1 METFKFQIK
10 KIIYSILFAGSIF
23 FIIYLTYHTQK
34 EYKNIIVLQSQQQLK
49 MTAKSVA
56 NSIEEFFRMQKNVL
70 KSLATDPV
78 LLEVTPDTDY
88 SQLEMRYKEL
98 EGEIG
103 GFYIISPE
111 GIVTHRFPHK
121 KRVGKDFS
129 DKPGVSVVLKN
140 HKPYVSELFYSD
152 SGRPCLT
159 VLEPIFFNGK
169 LVGILR
175 ALTYIEEI
183 QKKFLKSLDNNKKGY
198 AWVVDDSNRI
208 IIHPKREYIGKDI
221 IAVSKEKLLN
231 HDWAELKNILKN
243 MTNGEE
249 GSGLYHSVWHTD
261 ETSKYGKKLAVY
273 VPVRIGNQLWSIA
286 VSTDYSEILKPIN
299 EQART
304 ILGIAAF
311 ILFLFGIV
319 GFNFYGKQKN
329 EAVLKAEAENMR
341 KIAESAEALKRS
353 EEKLARSKKMESL
366 GLLAGGVAHDLNN
379 VLSGIVSYPDLLLMD
394 IPQDSTLRE
403 PLLTIKQSGQ
413 KAATIVQDLLT
424 LARRGVTT
432 TEVLD
437 INEIVSKYIKSP
449 EINKILSYHPGIRIE
464 KNLSSELSNIRG
476 SSIHIKKTIMNL
488 VSNAAEAQPGGG
500 KIIVSTRN
508 RYIDSPIE
516 GYDRVQEGEYL
527 ILGVEDHGIGIGPND
542 IKQIFEPFY
551 TKKVM
556 GRSGTGLGMAV
567 VWGTVKD
574 HKGYINVQSTE
585 GRGTL
590 FELYLPLVRDEVTQQ
605 ERVESFDNFK
615 GNKESILVVDDIK
628 TQREIAA
635 SMLDKLNYAVSTV
648 SNGKEAIQF
657 IKDKYPSLVVLD
669 MIMDPGIDG
678 LDTFRRIKEIRPAQ
692 KAIIVSGFAET
703 GRVKKAQ
710 NLGAGKYIKK
720 PYTINKIGKAIKE
733 ELSKQNMAS

>member
-1 METFKFQIK
+1 M
-10 KIIYSILFAGSIF
+10 
-23 FIIYLTYHTQK
+23 
-34 EYKNIIVLQSQQQLK
+34 
-49 MTAKSVA
+49 
-56 NSIEEFFRMQKNVL
+56 
-70 KSLATDPV
+70 
-78 LLEVTPDTDY
+78 
-88 SQLEMRYKEL
+88 
-98 EGEIG
+98 
-103 GFYIISPE
+103 
-111 GIVTHRFPHK
+111 
-121 KRVGKDFS
+121 GKDFS
-129 DKPGVSVVLKN
+129 DKPGVSIVLKN
-140 HKPYVSELFYSD
+140 HKPYVSELFYSV
-152 SGRPCLT
+152 SGKPCLT
-159 VLEPIFFNGK
+159 VLEPIFSDGK
-169 LVGILR
+169 FVGILR
-175 ALTYIEEI
+175 ALTYTEEI
-183 QKKFLKSLDNNKKGY
+183 QKKIFKSLGNNKKGY

-221 IAVSKEKLLN
+221 IAVSKEKLQN
-231 HDWAELKNILKN
+231 YDWADLNNILKD

-249 GSGLYHSVWHTD
+249 GRGLYHSLWRAD

-286 VSTDYSEILKPIN
+286 VSADYSEILKPIN

-304 ILGIAAF
+304 ILGIAGF

-329 EAVLKAEAENMR
+329 LAVLKAEAENMR
-341 KIAESAEALKRS
+341 KIAESAKALKKS

-437 INEIVSKYIKSP
+437 VNEIVSEYIKSP
-449 EINKILSYHPGIRIE
+449 EIDKILSYHPDVRIE
-464 KNLSSELSNIRG
+464 KNLSSDLSNIRG
-476 SSIHIKKTIMNL
+476 SSVHIKKTIMNL
-488 VSNAAEAQPGGG
+488 ISNAAEAQPGGG

-508 RYIDSPIE
+508 QYIDRPVE
-516 GYDRVQEGEYL
+516 GYDRVKEGEYL

-574 HKGYINVQSTE
+574 HKGYINVESTE
-585 GRGTL
+585 GKGTL
-590 FELYLPLVRDEVTQQ
+590 FELYLPLIRDEVTQQ
-605 ERVESFDNFK
+605 ERAESFDNFK

-628 TQREIAA
+628 TQRQIAA
-635 SMLDKLNYAVSTV
+635 NMLDKLNYDVSTV

-678 LDTFRRIKEIRPAQ
+678 LDTFRRIKEIRPTQ

-703 GRVKKAQ
+703 DRVKKAQ
-710 NLGAGKYIKK
+710 SLGAGKYIRK
-720 PYTINKIGKAIKE
+720 PYTIKKIGKAIKE
-733 ELSKQNMAS
+733 ELSKQNMAA